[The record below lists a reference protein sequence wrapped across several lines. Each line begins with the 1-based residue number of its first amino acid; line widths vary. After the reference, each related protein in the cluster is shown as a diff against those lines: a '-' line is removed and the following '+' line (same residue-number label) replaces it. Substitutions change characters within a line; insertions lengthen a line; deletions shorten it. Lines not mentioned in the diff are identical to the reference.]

1 MSIENITETSK
12 FIHPE
17 QSSSRNIPISLFLG
31 LISLPVIFWYIA
43 TYFFS

>member
-17 QSSSRNIPISLFLG
+17 QARSRNIPVSLLLG
-31 LISLPVIFWYIA
+31 LISLPIIFWYIA
-43 TYFFS
+43 TYIFS

>member
-17 QSSSRNIPISLFLG
+17 QFHSRNIPISILVG
-31 LISLPVIFWYIA
+31 LVSLPVIFWYIA
-43 TYFFS
+43 TYFVS